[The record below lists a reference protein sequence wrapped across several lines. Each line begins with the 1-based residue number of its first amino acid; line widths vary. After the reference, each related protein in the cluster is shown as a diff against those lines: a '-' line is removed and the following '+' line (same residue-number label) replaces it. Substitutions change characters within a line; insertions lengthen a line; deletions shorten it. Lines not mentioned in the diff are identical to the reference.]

1 MIGKV
6 RLAQNNCIE
15 ALQICADAVQSGDAD
30 AIKAAAKN
38 LKRVQEILLTHLV
51 ESTPEPIPRHSF
63 LVR

>member
-38 LKRVQEILLTHLV
+38 LKRVQEILFNTFGREHARTDAT
-51 ESTPEPIPRHSF
+51 S
-63 LVR
+63 